1 MMQFRL
7 STLLLLFV
15 VLWSSL
21 AVFGLG
27 GIIVFAFL
35 VFLAIGIARSWTVL
49 RALPFL
55 LPLLVLTALL
65 LPAIQTAR
73 EASRRISCHG
83 HLKQIALALHN
94 YRTANGCFPP
104 AYVADKNGRPM
115 HSWRVLILP
124 YLGPNA
130 LYMQYNFNEPW
141 DGPNNKKLLAAR
153 PSLYVCPSDVNA
165 HAQGATQTS
174 YVAVVGKN
182 AAWSGEQPRKAAD
195 LAPLSQTIM
204 VVEVTGA
211 GINWSEPRDLSLDA
225 LEAAGAQP
233 STVMVSSNH
242 GTRTNFFY
250 TYRYYSG
257 ANAALA
263 DGSVRYLPPGRLA
276 SNVRPSYLRI
286 GNYKE
291 EELDNS
297 DKALPSWNGERHLNW
312 GNCLALAVWLASVG
326 LLLYRAVRS
335 RRAVTVKVAVERA
348 GEGIADQHR

>member
-1 MMQFRL
+1 MQFRL

-49 RALPFL
+49 WALPFL
-55 LPLLVLTALL
+55 LPMLVLAGLL

-73 EASRRISCHG
+73 EVSLRMTCHG

-104 AYVADKNGRPM
+104 AYVADKNGCPM

-124 YLGPNA
+124 YLEADA
-130 LYMQYNFNEPW
+130 LYKQYNFNEPW
-141 DGPNNKKLLAAR
+141 DGPHNKKLLAAR
-153 PSLYVCPSDVNA
+153 PPRYVCPSDENA
-165 HAQGATQTS
+165 HARGATQTS
-174 YVAVVGKN
+174 YVAVVGAN
-182 AAWSGEQPRKAAD
+182 AAWSGEQPKKAANV
-195 LAPLSQTIM
+195 APSSQTIM
-204 VVEVTGA
+204 VVEVTDA

-225 LEAAGAQP
+225 LEAAGARP
-233 STVMVSSNH
+233 STVTVSSKH
-242 GTRTNFFY
+242 GSGGSFFY
-250 TYRYYSG
+250 TYRYCSG

-263 DGSVRYLPPGRLA
+263 DGSVRYLPPDRLA
-276 SNVRPSYLRI
+276 PNLLPSYLRI
-286 GNYKE
+286 GGYKE
-291 EELDNS
+291 EDSDNNDNTPS
-297 DKALPSWNGERHLNW
+297 SWNGERHLNW

-335 RRAVTVKVAVERA
+335 RRALTVKVAVERA
-348 GEGIADQHR
+348 GERITDQHR